1 LQLQSNG
8 DIIAFAIISAMPPV
22 TDSRQRA
29 WARFVTAH
37 ALLVERVEAA
47 LAAADLPSLD
57 WYDLLWVLESAEHG
71 RMRMAELAEK
81 AVVSR
86 SNVSRLADRLEEA
99 GLVVRMSC
107 PQDGRSTY
115 CVITDKG
122 RALRARMWQVYR
134 RQIDALFGRHLSA
147 READAMA
154 ASFEKIILSIRKPKE
169 MSA

>member
-1 LQLQSNG
+1 MAPAA
-8 DIIAFAIISAMPPV
+8 DP
-22 TDSRQRA
+22 RQRA

-47 LAAADLPSLD
+47 LVEANLPSLD

-71 RMRMAELAEK
+71 RLRMADLAEK

-86 SNVSRLADRLEEA
+86 SNVTRLADRLEEA
-99 GLVVRMSC
+99 GLVIRMSC

-122 RALRARMWQVYR
+122 RAMRARMWGVYR
-134 RQIDALFGRHLSA
+134 KQIERLFGQHLAA
-147 READAMA
+147 REAEQIATV
-154 ASFEKIILSIRKPKE
+154 FERIISCLRGKTKE
-169 MSA
+169 TTA